1 MTGRRKIL
9 VAPSSFGVVDRAPL
23 ERLEQAGLEVISNP
37 YGRKL
42 TKEEL
47 QKLLPGVIGIVAGL
61 EPLTR
66 EILEG
71 SDLKVISRCG
81 VGLSNVDLEAAAT
94 LGIAVRST
102 PDAPTLAVAEL
113 TLGAMLSVIRRI
125 PQMDHDLH
133 EGRWV
138 KQVGTQL
145 CGKTVVIIGFGRIGR
160 KLADLLK
167 PLDVA
172 IVAVDSVIAPAAN
185 DVTFLSLGEALKT
198 GDIVTLH
205 ASGESQILGDAEFA
219 LMKPGVHLLNSARG
233 GLINESALCRALEGR
248 IVAGAWLDTFGQ
260 EPYSGPLLGYPQVIL
275 TPHVGSSTAECRS
288 RMERESVEN
297 LLVALQRVPG
307 KGRPAQ

>member
-9 VAPSSFGVVDRAPL
+9 VAPSSFGVADRSPL
-23 ERLEQAGLEVISNP
+23 ERLKRAGLEVISNP

-42 TKEEL
+42 AKEEL
-47 QKLLPGVIGIVAGL
+47 QKLLPGVVGIVAGL

-66 EILEG
+66 EVLEE

-81 VGLSNVDLEAAAT
+81 VGLSNVDLEAAAA

-125 PQMDHDLH
+125 PQMDRDLH
-133 EGRWV
+133 EGRWI
-138 KQVGTQL
+138 KHVGTQL
-145 CGKTVVIIGFGRIGR
+145 CGKTVAIVGFGRIGR

-167 PLDVA
+167 PLAVT
-172 IVAVDSVIAPAAN
+172 IVAVDSGACPASD
-185 DVTFLSLGEALKT
+185 DVTFRSLGEALKT
-198 GDIVTLH
+198 ADIVTLH
-205 ASGESQILGDAEFA
+205 ASGESEILGDAEFA
-219 LMKPGVHLLNSARG
+219 MMKPGVHLLNSARG
-233 GLINESALCRALEGR
+233 GLINESALCKALEQR

-260 EPYSGPLLGYPQVIL
+260 EPYSGPLLRYPQVIL

-288 RMERESVEN
+288 RMESEAVEN
-297 LLVALQRVPG
+297 LLAALPQASD
-307 KGRPAQ
+307 KGSPAQ